1 MALFGGYKTR
11 QAQLNAMEKKAMG
24 GAKKKAPAKKKAT
37 AKKKEPQY
45 VLDKKTGRYVQK

>member
-1 MALFGGYKTR
+1 MAMFGGYKTR
-11 QAQLNAMEKKAMG
+11 QAQLDAMEKKATATKKTA
-24 GAKKKAPAKKKAT
+24 AKKKTT